1 MDNVLTLSTPDSLAS
16 DVTDALTRLIDSRL
30 RHVEARCADLESVV
44 LTQDEQIRALRGQVD
59 ACAEL
64 DDVVRMLDSQVR
76 ALETAPEEQAA
87 AMRAL
92 ETTIC
97 LLRRQVDRFD
107 AETRGTEPDD
117 EQIRA
122 SVRDMIRNGEIV
134 VMLDYV

>member
-1 MDNVLTLSTPDSLAS
+1 MDNPLTLTTPDSLAS
-16 DVTDALTRLIDSRL
+16 DITDALTRLIDSRL

-64 DDVVRMLDSQVR
+64 EDVVRMLDSQVR
-76 ALETAPEEQAA
+76 ALETAPEEQAS

-92 ETTIC
+92 ETTIHQ
-97 LLRRQVDRFD
+97 LRRQIDRLD
-107 AETRGTEPDD
+107 ASGSEPDD

-122 SVRDMIRNGEIV
+122 SVRDMIRDGEIV
-134 VMLDYV
+134 VTLDYV